1 MAKAPATV
9 VADEHEAYNAIEHEL
24 GVLLRRARA
33 LSAEMGR
40 EVHPDL
46 EPGAYGLLIGVH
58 DCARTRPSDLA
69 DYFGL
74 GKATISRQLK
84 GLEELGLVGREPDPA
99 DGRAHRLVLTEEG
112 RQRLDGAR
120 EARRERFHA
129 LLGTWPEEDVRLLA
143 RMLGRF
149 NGLSEIPGQAHRRE
163 HAPVDAHRAT
173 GA

>member
-1 MAKAPATV
+1 MAKAPAAV

-58 DCARTRPSDLA
+58 DCARARPSDLA

-84 GLEELGLVGREPDPA
+84 GLEELGLIEREPDPA
-99 DGRAHRLVLTEEG
+99 DGRAHRLVLTDEG
-112 RQRLDGAR
+112 RQRLDTAR
-120 EARRERFHA
+120 TARRERFHG

-143 RMLGRF
+143 RMLARF
-149 NGLSEIPGQAHRRE
+149 NELSEDATKTHR
-163 HAPVDAHRAT
+163 T
-173 GA
+173 